1 MRRGAKKLVSLIK
14 YAYSL
19 DCVDVFLLVGGLNV
33 CYNSFFFFFFF
44 FQV

>member
-1 MRRGAKKLVSLIK
+1 MWRRAKKLVSLIK

-19 DCVDVFLLVGGLNV
+19 DVFLLVGGLNV
-33 CYNSFFFFFFF
+33 CYNRDSFFFFF